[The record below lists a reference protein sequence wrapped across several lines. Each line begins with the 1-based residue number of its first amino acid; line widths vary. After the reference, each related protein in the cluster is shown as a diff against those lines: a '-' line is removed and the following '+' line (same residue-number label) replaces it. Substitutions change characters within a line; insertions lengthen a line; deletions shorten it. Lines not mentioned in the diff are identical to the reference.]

1 MTKSMLERDPLK
13 MGIIGTTAIIVV
25 LVIAFNFDRIPFVN
39 RGETMHAEFSDASG
53 LATGDAVQVA
63 GVKVGEVESIKLA
76 GDQVNIEF
84 KADTGKQ
91 HLGRDTTATIKVE
104 TALGR
109 RYIELTPRG
118 TGELGGT
125 IPIARTTAG
134 YDITRSLEEVTQKVA
149 STDKTNLSTALNQ
162 ISSVAE
168 ALPPDLQSS
177 IRGLSRLS
185 ETVGSR
191 DDAVRELLANTG
203 SVTKVL
209 ADRNQ
214 QLVSLFGDGQTLFAA
229 LNTRAAT
236 IHDILIQARQVAD
249 ALTGIAVDND
259 QTLNSALRQL
269 NGVLDILNNNYDNI
283 NQAISGLQR
292 FTTQVGEAVGSGPFF
307 GVLLQNILPANISG
321 QQSNSPGGPR

>member
-13 MGIIGTTAIIVV
+13 IGIIGTVAIVV
-25 LVIAFNFDRIPFVN
+25 ILALAFNFDRLPGVN
-39 RGETMHAEFSDASG
+39 GGDTLHAEFSDASG
-53 LATGDAVQVA
+53 LASGDTVQVA
-63 GVKVGEVESIKLA
+63 GVKVGKVGSIEIA
-76 GDQVNIEF
+76 GDKVHVEF

-91 HLGRDTTATIKVE
+91 NLGRDTTASIKVE

-118 TGELGGT
+118 TGELDGT
-125 IPIARTTAG
+125 IPLARTTAG
-134 YDITRSLEEVTQKVA
+134 YDITRSLDEVTQKVA

-162 ISSVAE
+162 ISSVAD

-191 DDAVRELLANTG
+191 DEAVRELLANTG

-214 QLVSLFGDGQTLFAA
+214 QLVSLFGDGQTLFAS
-229 LNTRAAT
+229 LNSRAET
-236 IHDILIQARQVAD
+236 LHNVLIQARQVAD

-259 QTLNSALRQL
+259 PTLKSALDQL
-269 NGVLDILNNNYDNI
+269 NGVLDLLNNNYDNV
-283 NQAISGLQR
+283 NQAITGLQH
-292 FTTQVGEAVGSGPFF
+292 FTNQVGEAVGSGPFF

-321 QQSNSPGGPR
+321 QQSNSPGRPR